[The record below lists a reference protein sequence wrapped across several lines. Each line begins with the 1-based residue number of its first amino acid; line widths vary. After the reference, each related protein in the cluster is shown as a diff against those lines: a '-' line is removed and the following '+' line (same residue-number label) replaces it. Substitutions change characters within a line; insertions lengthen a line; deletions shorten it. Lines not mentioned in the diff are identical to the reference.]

1 MEEAQRYQVIQDDK
15 DYIISTR
22 LIGDKI
28 RLECQDNNF
37 ESSPVYSRDY
47 TLLELTSFSEIFNF
61 TPSVVEVQN
70 ELNNSIER
78 QEVKITNEGEY
89 IEIVFNVKVNSYSQE
104 LTFQLPMKQTLEPTY
119 YQNQEATT
127 AAPTST
133 PVSVKQPLYKNAY
146 NVNQNIEQDDYPD
159 VTYSTKPNLPQQIY
173 QHPQNDIGCGCL
185 QDHDRINKIEENSQI
200 LRMEHDDIRKRIN
213 DLKMM
218 IQMIK
223 KETSDLRAENGGLNM
238 KTLDLKKQYNNLI
251 EAEAALRGENDEIR
265 RENHELMLKKNELG
279 FYINEH
285 HDHDTVREVNIP
297 LDNKRRRLT
306 NVSKREKQFGGG
318 YSSSTYKQAR
328 EAGYSSSNYKQDEE
342 PGYSSGAYKQTGDVG
357 YSSAKYGN

>member
-28 RLECQDNNF
+28 RIECQDNNF

-70 ELNNSIER
+70 ELNNAIER

-89 IEIVFNVKVNSYSQE
+89 IEVVFNVKIKSYSQE
-104 LTFQLPMKQTLEPTY
+104 LTFQLPMKQKLAPTY
-119 YQNQEATT
+119 YQNHGAT
-127 AAPTST
+127 AAPISNH
-133 PVSVKQPLYKNAY
+133 VVVKQPIYKNTY
-146 NVNQNIEQDDYPD
+146 NVNQNIEQEDYPD
-159 VTYSTKPNLPQQIY
+159 VIYSTKPN
-173 QHPQNDIGCGCL
+173 HPQIIQNPQNEVGCGYL
-185 QDHDRINKIEENSQI
+185 LDHDRINKIEGNSQI
-200 LRMEHDDIRKRIN
+200 LRAEHDDLRKRIN

-251 EAEAALRGENDEIR
+251 EAEAALRGENDDLR
-265 RENHELMLKKNELG
+265 REKHELILKKNELG

-297 LDNKRRRLT
+297 LDDKKRRPT

-318 YSSSTYKQAR
+318 YSSNTYKQT
-328 EAGYSSSNYKQDEE
+328 GE
-342 PGYSSGAYKQTGDVG
+342 PGYSSNNFKLDRDPGYSSHSYKQGGEVG
-357 YSSAKYGN
+357 YSSANYGN

>member
-15 DYIISTR
+15 DFIISTR
-22 LIGDKI
+22 LIGDKVRI
-28 RLECQDNNF
+28 ECQDNNY
-37 ESSPVYSRDY
+37 ESSPIYSRDY

-61 TPSVVEVQN
+61 TPSVAEVQN
-70 ELNNSIER
+70 ELNNAIER

-89 IEIVFNVKVNSYSQE
+89 IEIVFNVKVNAYSQE
-104 LTFQLPMKQTLEPTY
+104 LTFQLPMKQTLAPTY
-119 YQNQEATT
+119 YHNQGTTT
-127 AAPTST
+127 AAPISN
-133 PVSVKQPLYKNAY
+133 PLSVKHPIYKNTY
-146 NVNQNIEQDDYPD
+146 NVNQNIGQEDYPD
-159 VTYSTKPNLPQQIY
+159 VTYSTKPNHPQIY
-173 QHPQNDIGCGCL
+173 QTPQNDIGCGCL
-185 QDHDRINKIEENSQI
+185 LDHDRINKIEGNSQI
-200 LRMEHDDIRKRIN
+200 LRVEHDDIRKRIN
-213 DLKMM
+213 DLKML

-251 EAEAALRGENDEIR
+251 EAEAALRGENDDLR
-265 RENHELMLKKNELG
+265 REKHELILKKNELG

-297 LDNKRRRLT
+297 LDDKRRRPT

-318 YSSSTYKQAR
+318 YSSNTYKQER
-328 EAGYSSSNYKQDEE
+328 E
-342 PGYSSGAYKQTGDVG
+342 PGYSSNNYKQDREPGYSSNNYKQTGEVG